1 MSSIR
6 IFILSALSE
15 RGPMHGH
22 HLRLLS
28 EEEHLDQWTDITTG
42 GLYGAIKR
50 LAAEGLIEEAR
61 TEKVGS
67 YPARKVWRITEAGAR
82 ALSSLKISAL
92 REIVFRPDPFDL
104 AITRL
109 DPDRLDDLES
119 VVAARLGSLRA
130 MLTDYEA
137 HMRTIAGY
145 LSPAETLAMR
155 HHVVRLQAEIT
166 WHQELVARL
175 PQLTQD
181 EKARRT
187 PHDHGQEAS

>member
-28 EEEHLDQWTDITTG
+28 EEEHLDLWTDITTG

-50 LAAEGLIEEAR
+50 LAAEGLIEEVR
-61 TEKVGS
+61 TEKVGA
-67 YPARKVWRITEAGAR
+67 YPTRKVWRITEAGSKT
-82 ALSSLKISAL
+82 LSSLKISAL
-92 REIVFRPDPFDL
+92 REIVMRPDPFDL

-119 VVAARLGSLRA
+119 VIAARLASLEA

-137 HMRTIAGY
+137 HMRTVARY
-145 LSPAETLAMR
+145 LSLAESLAMR
-155 HHVVRLQAEIT
+155 HHVVRLEAEIA
-166 WHQELVARL
+166 WHRELVAQL
-175 PQLTQD
+175 PQLILD
-181 EKARRT
+181 EKTRRT
-187 PHDHGQEAS
+187 SRDPAT